1 MKISNINVFEDITD
15 DELLTKVCK
24 KNKINKSQVTSW
36 HITKK
41 SIDARDKSNVHY
53 NYSVEIFCGDEESNL
68 SEENLL
74 KVENTKKFD
83 KNPVVIGAGPAGL
96 FATYTLA
103 LNGAKPILVEQG
115 KKVEDR
121 QKDVDDFINNGKLIP
136 TSNVQFG
143 EGGAGTFSDGKLTTG
158 VNNVLN
164 KTVLET
170 FVKFGAPDQILYLNK
185 PHMGTDNLVKIV
197 KNMREEIIRLGGKV
211 LFETKVIGFEYDG
224 ISSNDEAEKDDVASK
239 SLKAVILSSG
249 EKIATDNVILAVGH
263 SARDTFETLYKDGA
277 QMEPKAFSVGVR
289 IEHKQKMINE
299 SQYGTQTKLKLPPAE
314 YKLVYHAE
322 SGRTCY
328 SFCMCP
334 GGTVMASSSEDG
346 TIVTNGMSRFARE
359 GENANSAIL
368 VNVVPSDY
376 YKSTPL
382 DGIYFQKDLEE
393 KAFNFGGRNYFAP
406 IQRVEDFLNN
416 IKTEK
421 IGEIT
426 PSYKPGVTLSNL
438 NEILPDFVSQTLKEG
453 IVYFDTKLKGFAT
466 PDAIMTGVETRSSSP
481 LKINRNE
488 EFESNIDG
496 IYPCGEGA
504 GYAGGIMTAA
514 MDGIKVAKS
523 ILTKKD

>member
-1 MKISNINVFEDITD
+1 MKFSNINVFEDITD

-24 KNKINKSQVTSW
+24 KNKINKSQISSW

-53 NYSVEIFCGDEESNL
+53 NYSVEVFLDGEESNL

-103 LNGAKPILVEQG
+103 LNGANPILIEQG

-121 QKDVDDFINNGKLIP
+121 QKDVDNFINSGELIP
-136 TSNVQFG
+136 TSNIQFG

-170 FVKFGAPDQILYLNK
+170 FVKFGAPNQILYLNK

-197 KNMREEIIRLGGKV
+197 RNMREEIIRLGGKV
-211 LFETKVIGFEYDG
+211 LFETKVIGFEYDDTTYNFE
-224 ISSNDEAEKDDVASK
+224 SKKDDILNK
-239 SLKAVILSSG
+239 SLKAVILSNG
-249 EKIATDNVILAVGH
+249 EKIETNNVILAIGH
-263 SARDTFETLYKDGA
+263 SARDTFEKLYQDGTK
-277 QMEPKAFSVGVR
+277 MEPKAFSVGVR

-322 SGRTCY
+322 NGRTCY

-334 GGTVMASSSEDG
+334 GGTVMASSSEEG
-346 TIVTNGMSRFARE
+346 TIVTNGMSRFARD

-393 KAFNFGGRNYFAP
+393 KAFNLGGRNYFAP

-416 IKTEK
+416 VKTEK

-438 NEILPDFVSQTLKEG
+438 NEILPNFVSQTLKEG
-453 IVYFDTKLKGFAT
+453 IIYFDTKLKGFAN

-481 LKINRNE
+481 LKIVRNDD
-488 EFESNIDG
+488 FESNING

-523 ILTKKD
+523 VLTKKD